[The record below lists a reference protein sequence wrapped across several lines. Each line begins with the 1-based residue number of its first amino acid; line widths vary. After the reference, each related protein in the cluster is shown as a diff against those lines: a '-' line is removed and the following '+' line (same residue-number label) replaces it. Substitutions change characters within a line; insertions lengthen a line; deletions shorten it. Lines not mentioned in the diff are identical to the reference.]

1 MRILC
6 SSFQNSAIPCV
17 SASSAKP
24 LHSWGVN
31 PTSAV
36 PFVRTPC
43 LPASSVTLAVMREAG
58 TCQYICPSMLK
69 DGHGSP
75 ESVWLGELPVT
86 LSTLQAIST
95 APSCGKAN
103 TCTPGRPPGVDSLM
117 AVAMLRPMAMSCVS
131 MVTLQF
137 MTYGLDP
144 TPAAHQPVT
153 LNILI
158 LRCDNLKVGRTCDTK
173 SPLRLWPHIWSDGL
187 QVQWLLE
194 PAYLLP
200 PLRQPPLEGVI
211 CPTKQE
217 GAGAL
222 DALGESLS

>member
-1 MRILC
+1 MNSASLLRFHFHMRILC
-6 SSFQNSAIPCV
+6 ISFQNSAIPRV
-17 SASSAKP
+17 SANSARP
-24 LHSWGVN
+24 LHSRGVN

-58 TCQYICPSMLK
+58 TWQYVCPSILK

-75 ESVWLGELPVT
+75 ESMWLGELPVT

-95 APSCGKAN
+95 APPCGKAN

-117 AVAMLRPMAMSCVS
+117 DAAMLRPMAMSCVS

-153 LNILI
+153 FSTFWSVHMQIMWNSDIPV
-158 LRCDNLKVGRTCDTK
+158 RPNLFCGCGPTSGLMVCRSGDVWNQPISFLLCA
-173 SPLRLWPHIWSDGL
+173 SPRWRG
-187 QVQWLLE
+187 
-194 PAYLLP
+194 
-200 PLRQPPLEGVI
+200 
-211 CPTKQE
+211 
-217 GAGAL
+217 
-222 DALGESLS
+222 